1 MRITSG
7 SLKGRKLVSPGVK
20 NLRLTEAKVRK
31 AIFDILADSIEGSSV
46 LELFAGSGVLGI
58 EAFSRGAGEVTFVDN
73 NPRCIEAIREN
84 IPQEFREKSHIL
96 FQDYLEAIDHLDNLN
111 KKFDLVILDPPYKK
125 GLALLSLKKICQC
138 CILKH
143 YAIIVIEHH
152 LVDDLDNAALDKL
165 QLISRKRYG
174 DTGLTLFRFRAV

>member
-7 SLKGRKLVSPGVK
+7 SLKGRKLVSPGVR

-46 LELFAGSGVLGI
+46 LELFAGSGALGI

-73 NPRCIEAIREN
+73 NPRCIETIREN
-84 IPQEFREKSHIL
+84 IPQEFREKSYI
-96 FQDYLEAIDHLDNLN
+96 
-111 KKFDLVILDPPYKK
+111 
-125 GLALLSLKKICQC
+125 
-138 CILKH
+138 
-143 YAIIVIEHH
+143 IEHH
-152 LVDDLDNAALDKL
+152 WVDDLDNAALDKL

-174 DTGLTLFRFRAV
+174 DTGLTLLRFRAL